1 MYIIKNALKS
11 IGRSKGRNIL
21 IGVIVLVIA
30 VSACLG
36 LSIRQ
41 AAESAREDTLSTMSV
56 TATISF
62 DRQSMMSEM
71 AKPEDGDTAK
81 DFDKSDFK
89 DMMNESSSLTLEE
102 YEKYAEAE
110 SVDGFYYTM
119 TASFNGSDGLEPV
132 SNETD
137 TTSNTLSSSTDEAKG
152 STQSQFGGSDSFEN
166 KGDMGGKN
174 RVMGVQSDFSI
185 VGYSSEEAMT
195 SFKEG
200 TASVSDGG
208 RVFTEGTDQYE
219 CIITQELATY
229 NSISV
234 GDSIVVTN
242 PNNEEETYTLSVVGF
257 YTDTTANESSFSMMG
272 STVSDPANKI
282 YMSYNALKK
291 IVDASEASS
300 TTETDEDTGREFETK
315 ISGSLSATYVFS
327 DTQSYEQF
335 EQQARDLG
343 LDDSYTVSS
352 SDITAFES
360 SLAPLET
367 LSTMAGYFLIVILA
381 IGAII
386 LIVLNIFNVRE
397 RKYEIGVLTAMG
409 MKKGKVALQ
418 FLTEIFAVTI
428 AAVII
433 GAAAGA
439 VSAVPVT
446 NALLAGQIESKQTQ
460 SDRQEANFG
469 RGGGDM
475 PTSPDK
481 AEIGG
486 DKGGNFGDRFA
497 GIFGEEAADY
507 ITEVNSAMNLTVVF
521 QMLGI
526 AVLLTLVSGMVS
538 MLFVMRYEPLKIL
551 ANRD

>member
-1 MYIIKNALKS
+1 MYIVKNALKS
-11 IGRSKGRNIL
+11 ISRSKGRNVL
-21 IGVIVLVIA
+21 IGLIVFVIA

-41 AAESAREDTLSTMSV
+41 AAQTARDDTISSMSV

-62 DRQSMMSEM
+62 DRMSMMNEM
-71 AKPEDGDTAK
+71 TKPEDSDGEK
-81 DFDKSDFK
+81 KEFDKSDFK
-89 DMMNESSSLTLEE
+89 DKMNESSSLTLEE
-102 YEKYAEAE
+102 YEKYATAE

-119 TASFNGSDGLEPV
+119 SASFNGNDDLEPV
-132 SNETD
+132 SNESKISED
-137 TTSNTLSSSTDEAKG
+137 TSSSGASVGAQGKSDDFPSDMDEK
-152 STQSQFGGSDSFEN
+152 
-166 KGDMGGKN
+166 GGKN
-174 RVMGVQSDFSI
+174 RIMGASSDFTVI
-185 VGYSSEEAMT
+185 GYSSEEAMT
-195 SFKEG
+195 SFKDG
-200 TASVSDGG
+200 TAYISDGG
-208 RVFTEGTDQYE
+208 KIFTEGTSDYD
-219 CIITQELATY
+219 CIITEELATY
-229 NSISV
+229 NGLSV
-234 GDSIVVTN
+234 GDSIVLTN
-242 PNNEEETYTLSVVGF
+242 PNNEDETYTLKVVGF
-257 YTDTTANESSFSMMG
+257 YTDATANESSFSMMG

-291 IVDASEASS
+291 IIDASEKVS
-300 TTETDEDTGREFETK
+300 TTATDENTGNEFETK
-315 ISGSLSATYVFS
+315 ISGTLNATYVFE
-327 DTQSYEQF
+327 DVDSYELF
-335 EQQARDLG
+335 EEQVKTLG

-367 LSTMAGYFLIVILA
+367 LSKMAGYFLIVIVA

-428 AAVII
+428 VAVVI
-433 GAAAGA
+433 GMTVGA

-446 NALLAGQIESKQTQ
+446 NALLAGQVESQQSQFEKQE
-460 SDRQEANFG
+460 SNFG
-469 RGGGDM
+469 RTGDDMAEM
-475 PTSPDK
+475 PTDFSMK
-481 AEIGG
+481 E
-486 DKGGNFGDRFA
+486 DKGGNFGDKFA
-497 GIFGEEAADY
+497 GIIGQDAADY
-507 ITEVNSAMNLTVVF
+507 ISEVNSAMNITVVF

-526 AVLLTLVSGMVS
+526 AVLLTLISGMVS